1 MSERVELVNLYH
13 TQQTYNLYILLPEMI
28 QHKCIQ
34 EDNIKELRKDVQG
47 SKERDIL
54 QSEQIAMLK
63 DGIGKIDLKVDKI
76 DIKIDNLIST
86 LDEKYAKKKSVDR
99 LWVIVWSIIGF
110 VFTSLWVALIT
121 LLLK

>member
-1 MSERVELVNLYH
+1 MTDRD
-13 TQQTYNLYILLPEMI
+13 
-28 QHKCIQ
+28 HKEIF
-34 EDNIKELRKDVQG
+34 KELNSIKTEDALQ
-47 SKERDIL
+47 SQKIKQMQKDIL
-54 QSEQIAMLK
+54 N
-63 DGIGKIDLKVDKI
+63 IDKKVDRI

-110 VFTSLWVALIT
+110 VFTSLWVAFIT